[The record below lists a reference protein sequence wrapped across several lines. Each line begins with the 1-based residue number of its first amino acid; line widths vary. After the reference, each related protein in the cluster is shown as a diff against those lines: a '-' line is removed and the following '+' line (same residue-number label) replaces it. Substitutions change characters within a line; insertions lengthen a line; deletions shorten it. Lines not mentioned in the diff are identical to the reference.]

1 MRAAPPTG
9 ERGGDH
15 EPNESLAA
23 DPRQAFEHRVE
34 PADPM
39 VDGPALEPAVVAQAG
54 SSCLACSISCCGS
67 NGLPTKAC
75 APRAV
80 ACSADRSLT
89 LPLHITTGLAPT
101 PCRSWT

>member
-1 MRAAPPTG
+1 MNERTRRRIDGGGTCPVDPVPEPVRDQQAGAVRTAYLQKQIRGAPPNG

-23 DPRQAFEHRVE
+23 DPGQAFEHRVE

-54 SSCLACSISCCGS
+54 SSCLAC
-67 NGLPTKAC
+67 
-75 APRAV
+75 
-80 ACSADRSLT
+80 
-89 LPLHITTGLAPT
+89 
-101 PCRSWT
+101 